1 VKAVDFARGN
11 SSFSQKGKIEDSSL
25 VLKETYM
32 SYSHEKIYLLTI
44 RGTLAPTSLEAARQV
59 HNQTA
64 GAPEGVAAARSLGDL
79 SHMVYVPVNKE
90 LPELFIMDLW
100 TSPGGLNQFFSDPQV
115 QHGAELIFT
124 QRDPV
129 VWEPAEGFFTYHIP
143 APTGY
148 NDRFFGLI
156 RGPVVSREQARTI
169 LNQVTSQGIH
179 KARRAGHLSH
189 EVYFR
194 LAQPGMSESLELFAI
209 DGWSDLDGMNRY
221 YDDPDF
227 TPALGGLF
235 TAEPATLLL
244 KHPAGEWVE
253 W

>member
-1 VKAVDFARGN
+1 M
-11 SSFSQKGKIEDSSL
+11 SHSQEQ
-25 VLKETYM
+25 
-32 SYSHEKIYLLTI
+32 IYLLTI
-44 RGTLAPTSLEAARQV
+44 RGTLAPPSLEAARQV

-64 GAPEGVAAARSLGDL
+64 GAPEGVAAAKSLGDL

-90 LPELFIMDLW
+90 LAELFIMDLW
-100 TSPGGLNQFFSDPQV
+100 TSPSGLNQFFSDPQV
-115 QHGAELIFT
+115 QQGAAMIFT

-129 VWEPAEGFFTYHIP
+129 VWEPAEGFFTYHLP
-143 APTGY
+143 APTGH

-156 RGPVVSREQARTI
+156 RGPVASREQARTI

-179 KARRAGHLSH
+179 KARAAGHLSH
-189 EVYFR
+189 DVYFR
-194 LAQPGMSESLELFAI
+194 LAQPGMPESLELFAV
-209 DGWSDLDGMNRY
+209 DGWSDLEGMNRY

-227 TPALGGLF
+227 GQALGGLF

-244 KHPAGEWVE
+244 KHPAGAWVE

>member
-1 VKAVDFARGN
+1 
-11 SSFSQKGKIEDSSL
+11 
-25 VLKETYM
+25 M
-32 SYSHEKIYLLTI
+32 SHTNGQIYLLTI
-44 RGTLAPTSLEAARQV
+44 RGTLAPASLEAARQV

-64 GAPEGVAAARSLGDL
+64 GAPEGVAAAKSLGDL

-90 LPELFIMDLW
+90 LAELFIMDQW

-115 QHGAELIFT
+115 QQGASMIFT

-129 VWEPAEGFFTYHIP
+129 LWEPAQGFFTYHMP
-143 APTGY
+143 VPTGH
-148 NDRFFGLI
+148 NDRFYGLI

-169 LNQVTSQGIH
+169 MNSVTSQGIH
-179 KARRAGHLSH
+179 KARAVGQLSH
-189 EVYFR
+189 DVYFQ
-194 LAQPGMSESLELFAI
+194 LTQPGETESLELFAI
-209 DGWSDLDGMNRY
+209 DGWSDLAGMNRY

-227 TPALGGLF
+227 GHTIAGIFAAP
-235 TAEPATLLL
+235 PATLIV